1 MISESDVIEM
11 PVTTPIM
18 TTAHAKSVEMGILHK
33 SITGGEGNLA
43 GFIGEGLVH
52 QYLLDNGG
60 IVS

>member
-33 SITGGEGNLA
+33 SITGGEGT
-43 GFIGEGLVH
+43 
-52 QYLLDNGG
+52 
-60 IVS
+60 